1 MAKKKVTTSD
11 KDLFLQ
17 IAAAT
22 GGEVLSEMAS
32 VKYFVD
38 TGNLAVNYQCSGKYI
53 NGGLPGG
60 RITEIYG
67 PSSSGKSLFA
77 NNVLHGCQKLGGIPM
92 ILDCEN
98 ATNNEFMERA
108 NHLNL
113 DRVLWYA
120 PTSLESTFRKVH
132 TVAKEIRKKIPI
144 DVPIVAVYDSISVSP
159 CERELKEN
167 DLPEDYKASDWK
179 KIVGRKEQPGERA
192 KVCGNEL
199 RKLQAVL
206 GSYNITVVI
215 INQIREKIGIMFG
228 CFQYDS
234 RVVLADG
241 STVKIGKIVNQ
252 NMVGLEVLS
261 FNPDTGVIE
270 PKKITAVH
278 DNGNLEEGEQFLQ
291 FTVRKRGGNGRTQFA
306 CTSNHRVF
314 VPKFHPITI
323 LDGSTCV
330 EKNVDEVEAGTLKV
344 GDEIM
349 VMQPF
354 YLSEDQKQVVYG
366 SVLGDGEI
374 RTQNEGS
381 CSQLRIGH
389 GAAQTEYCQ
398 WKEQIFNPWIGYSY
412 IEENKLGFDTIPMF
426 ELIEIGK
433 YKNDYNVPNE
443 VLDNLSPLGLAI
455 WYMDDGSYRAA
466 DKWGNGQAMICCT
479 KFRNRSSLKDM
490 LERKFGILCSEV
502 NHGLK
507 FNSENTKKLHS
518 IIAQYIHPS
527 MDYKLHYS
535 FRGQFQYEII
545 EPDGCFQYKA
555 VTSEILDI
563 YEKPPTRSKKKFD
576 ITIEDNHSYIVDG
589 AIVHNSPETTG
600 GGGKSLEFYC
610 SCRLRTQAKKKIE
623 NKKLAT
629 FAGINLQVKNIKNKT
644 HRPFIVVEDVKLYF
658 ESGIDPLTGL
668 LQSLRESKR
677 IEMVKENKFKVMPE
691 YAPDDKEYLFTAK
704 LTKNSIP
711 MDVILDCPKLIDA
724 ESREQVEEYL
734 ADFKAALESSG
745 DSSFSEKELAFSED
759 GEFLEG
765 ESEDEE

>member
-1 MAKKKVTTSD
+1 MAKKKATTSD

-22 GGEVLSEMAS
+22 GGEVLSDMAS

-120 PTSLESTFRKVH
+120 PTSLEGTFRKMH

-192 KVCGNEL
+192 RVCGNEL

-206 GSYNITVVI
+206 GSYNITVVV
-215 INQIREKIGIMFG
+215 INQIREKIGMMFG
-228 CFQYDS
+228 
-234 RVVLADG
+234 
-241 STVKIGKIVNQ
+241 N
-252 NMVGLEVLS
+252 
-261 FNPDTGVIE
+261 
-270 PKKITAVH
+270 
-278 DNGNLEEGEQFLQ
+278 
-291 FTVRKRGGNGRTQFA
+291 
-306 CTSNHRVF
+306 
-314 VPKFHPITI
+314 
-323 LDGSTCV
+323 
-330 EKNVDEVEAGTLKV
+330 
-344 GDEIM
+344 
-349 VMQPF
+349 
-354 YLSEDQKQVVYG
+354 
-366 SVLGDGEI
+366 
-374 RTQNEGS
+374 
-381 CSQLRIGH
+381 
-389 GAAQTEYCQ
+389 
-398 WKEQIFNPWIGYSY
+398 
-412 IEENKLGFDTIPMF
+412 
-426 ELIEIGK
+426 
-433 YKNDYNVPNE
+433 
-443 VLDNLSPLGLAI
+443 
-455 WYMDDGSYRAA
+455 
-466 DKWGNGQAMICCT
+466 
-479 KFRNRSSLKDM
+479 
-490 LERKFGILCSEV
+490 
-502 NHGLK
+502 
-507 FNSENTKKLHS
+507 
-518 IIAQYIHPS
+518 
-527 MDYKLHYS
+527 
-535 FRGQFQYEII
+535 
-545 EPDGCFQYKA
+545 
-555 VTSEILDI
+555 
-563 YEKPPTRSKKKFD
+563 
-576 ITIEDNHSYIVDG
+576 
-589 AIVHNSPETTG
+589 PETTG

-691 YAPDDKEYLFTAK
+691 YAPDDKEYIFTAK

-711 MDVILDCPKLIDA
+711 MDVVLDCPKLIDA
-724 ESREQVEEYL
+724 ESREEVEEYL
-734 ADFKAALESSG
+734 TDFQAALASSG